1 MHASSHR
8 SRLTSL
14 LAAAMLFT
22 VPASAQA
29 VFVVR
34 HAEKASETER
44 DPVLSAAGEARAA
57 ALDSALAD
65 VRIAAIIVTPY
76 HRTRAT
82 AAVVARRH
90 GITPI
95 EVPVG
100 GGGVAAHAQAVATE
114 AARHQGNVLI
124 VGHSNTVGAI
134 VAALGGSK
142 EIGDLCDSE
151 YRTLFAVLRNT
162 DGATIRARFGGP
174 NPAHLAPCGTMR
186 DQ

>member
-114 AARHQGNVLI
+114 AARHQGSGWGEASAWVPPNGSYLW
-124 VGHSNTVGAI
+124 TVHPSLNSKLTGWIPSQVRMSAI
-134 VAALGGSK
+134 A
-142 EIGDLCDSE
+142 D
-151 YRTLFAVLRNT
+151 
-162 DGATIRARFGGP
+162 FGGGFH
-174 NPAHLAPCGTMR
+174 AHLPIV
-186 DQ
+186 DDHH